1 MPPFCSPRC
10 ANKAESTGLTP
21 GEFESSIQ
29 KAFES
34 FKDEIFH
41 LHEASYA
48 DVVRE
53 RDALRRELD
62 EIAIQKIAEREKQVE
77 EKISLPI
84 LEAHKEATT
93 DSVSEEREPTEAVL
107 ERWSTLFSGAA
118 MSIAISRKVQKS
130 KPALGLKE
138 QWVAKQSTQQASFA
152 AASKLRLHI
161 TSDFKTGD
169 QMLGTSLLQN
179 FIMNPYGTT
188 RLAWGVL
195 GVMMI
200 FWDLVVIPLT
210 VFDLG
215 SFERFVDVMSVV
227 TFIYWALDLPGT
239 FLVGVDVDGTLDM
252 RPGPIAKKYLSGW
265 FIPDLLIL
273 MIDIVLF
280 IMTSVASENS
290 TPQALRTASLVR
302 LLRLFRIVRLVR
314 LHKAAAIVD
323 VIQMRVRSEYLTL
336 VIKIVRQSMFIIAV
350 NHYIACA
357 WFAVSDMI
365 EGEQT
370 WVYVF
375 GIKNA
380 DVASQYLVSFH
391 WALTQF
397 APATNNVAPQ
407 NAVERAFAA
416 FIVIYAFVAFSS
428 FVSAMTNATNE
439 LRAFKLKSAREEA
452 QIRKFLGDKK
462 VSSDLWCQI
471 RQFCKAKAVSQMVS
485 EKEIAVLKDIPESL
499 RIMLHEEL
507 YQDTLLGA
515 HILSGIKVGDDISQA
530 VKRFCHFC
538 FSEEIIAA
546 KMDIF
551 MDGTE
556 AQRVYVSRG
565 GKCIYWSILLPKYRQ
580 ALEGTNWLCELA
592 LWAKWHHRGQL
603 VAETTT
609 RFMFLD
615 PKSFATIA
623 ASEGGALHAYLRT
636 LGLLL
641 ISHAEAMEEDEEVT
655 DLTLG
660 ERIIRGMAKR
670 SYGFLTLAA
679 GENARPTSVR
689 MTAFGAGLQ
698 RLAVPVSVLSHAS
711 GNHNTLS
718 HES

>member
-1 MPPFCSPRC
+1 M
-10 ANKAESTGLTP
+10 
-21 GEFESSIQ
+21 
-29 KAFES
+29 
-34 FKDEIFH
+34 
-41 LHEASYA
+41 
-48 DVVRE
+48 
-53 RDALRRELD
+53 D

-485 EKEIAVLKDIPESL
+485 EKEITVLKDIPESL

-670 SYGFLTLAA
+670 SYGFLTLASA
-679 GENARPTSVR
+679 ENARPTSVR

-698 RLAVPVSVLSHAS
+698 RLAVPVSVLSHVS